1 MNEKDTLVVVLSRN
15 YSTGLSVIRSLG
27 AAGFTVD
34 LVASARVAG
43 DSKIAACSK
52 YVRKSYEIVT
62 PKIKEDESDEEL
74 VGRLLTYKG
83 KWPTK
88 PVLFPADDYTTSIM
102 DKNRSLLS
110 DIFLMPTIAGG
121 GDGCLT
127 ESMDKTYQASLA
139 RKVGLLAPKEWVFS
153 LENEIVI
160 PDDMVYPCFCKP
172 IESVTGFKK
181 EMARCNNSEQLQAH
195 LEKLQYNHPFRSI
208 LIQEFLNI
216 DQEIDLS
223 GVCIDS
229 EVIIPAIIRK
239 ENVAKFER
247 GVTLAGTVV
256 PVEELGDLKEKVE
269 KLMSEIRYIGMFDL
283 ELNIVGDKVYFNE
296 VNLRSGGPNYAYFKS
311 GVNLPALFVKKL
323 LNMPTAPE
331 DEKIKEFHKLF
342 IYEKVA
348 WEDHLHGH
356 MTKKQLKERIKAAD
370 ITLLHNEEDPAPSK
384 YFMRAMAKSV
394 RYKKYKDL
402 KKKIKKLIKAVKNL
416 LWPAYTVY
424 ADLKHRLQ
432 GYPQFKKENKRPA
445 FDKSPRVMVA
455 GRNYCSNLCMAR
467 SLGEA
472 GYDVEVLRIYQWT
485 PQKGTLARVM
495 RPDTYSKYI
504 KAYYSC
510 VSYRRTKA
518 IVNKLK
524 KIADPYN
531 KMLLIPADDLVAYIA
546 DEYMDVLS
554 EYYIMPNING
564 TAGEIGRLMSK
575 EVQKD
580 LAKQAGLPVI
590 NSCVIRTVRGRFV
603 IPKSVTYPC
612 FIKPNISKNSSK
624 SKMCRCDNEKE
635 LSAALIELSKKKDVE
650 FLVEDFVDIQ
660 KEYSLLGVST
670 KDGAVAPG
678 YFVAEKGGHDEHR
691 GVTLV
696 GRILP
701 CQKEQEFIDKV
712 VKFVASLGFD
722 GLFDVDL
729 LKTNDGKLYFIE
741 VNMRFGASGYAVTKA
756 GVNLP
761 AMFADYMFK
770 GIPIDLNCKINTPDI
785 TFISE
790 KIMLDEYVN
799 GYLSKDD
806 MAKLM
811 ESVDVHFV
819 YDKDDM
825 GAYNHFKK
833 YYPMAKRLKAK
844 VEREKKKLINEEA

>member
-34 LVASARVAG
+34 LVASSRVAG

-102 DKNRSLLS
+102 DKNRSLLNN
-110 DIFLMPTIAGG
+110 IFLMPTIAGG

-181 EMARCNNSEQLQAH
+181 EMARCNNPEQLQAH

-256 PVEELGDLKEKVE
+256 PVEEFGDLKEKVE

-296 VNLRSGGPNYAYFKS
+296 VNLRSGGPNFAYFMS

-323 LNMPTAPE
+323 LNMPVSEE
-331 DEKIKEFHKLF
+331 DEKIKEFGKLF
-342 IYEKVA
+342 VYEKVA
-348 WEDHLHGH
+348 WEDHLRGY
-356 MTKKQLKERIKAAD
+356 MTKKELKARIKAAD
-370 ITLLHNEEDPAPSK
+370 ITLLHYANDPAPSK
-384 YFMRAMAKSV
+384 KFAVAMFKSTL
-394 RYKKYKDL
+394 YKAYKDL
-402 KKKIKKLIKAVKNL
+402 KKRLKKFLKAFKNL
-416 LWPAYTVY
+416 LWPLYRGFLS
-424 ADLKHRLQ
+424 LKALVL
-432 GYPQFKKENKRPA
+432 GYPQTKKKNRPLPFGNK
-445 FDKSPRVMVA
+445 PRVLVS

-467 SLGEA
+467 SLGMA
-472 GYDVEVLRIYQWT
+472 GYEVDILRIF
-485 PQKGTLARVM
+485 QKRPRLISLARHM
-495 RPDTYSKYI
+495 HPDTYSKYI
-504 KAYYSC
+504 KAYNVC
-510 VSYRRTKA
+510 VSGRKTKA
-518 IVNKLK
+518 IVKALINA
-524 KIADPYN
+524 ADPYN
-531 KMLLIPADDLVAYIA
+531 KMLLIPADDLIAYIA

-554 EYYIMPNING
+554 EYFLLPSVNG
-564 TAGEIGRLMSK
+564 VPGEIGRLMSK
-575 EVQKD
+575 EAQKE
-580 LAKQAGLPVI
+580 LAIKAGLPVV
-590 NSCVIRTVRGRFV
+590 NSCLITVVRGRV
-603 IPKSVTYPC
+603 NIPDSVTYPC
-612 FIKPNISKNSSK
+612 FVKPNISKNGSKNKMRVCHNSS
-624 SKMCRCDNEKE
+624 E
-635 LSAALIELSKKKDVE
+635 LRETLIEFAGRKESE
-650 FLVEDFVDIQ
+650 FLVEDFVDIER
-660 KEYSLLGVST
+660 EYSLLGVST
-670 KDGAVAPG
+670 KECAIAPG

-701 CQKEQEFIDKV
+701 CQKEQEFIDKITS
-712 VKFVASLGFD
+712 FVCSIGFE

-729 LKTNDGKLYFIE
+729 MKTTDGKLYFIE
-741 VNMRFGASGYAVTKA
+741 LNLRFGASGYAVTKA

-761 AMFADYMFK
+761 GMFADYMFNK
-770 GIPIDLNCKINTPDI
+770 TPIDPQSAVTNPDI
-785 TFISE
+785 TFLSE

-799 GYLSKDD
+799 GYLTKAQ
-806 MAKLM
+806 MKQLM
-811 ESVDVHFV
+811 SNVDVHFV
-819 YDKDDM
+819 YDKEDKA
-825 GAYNHFKK
+825 AYRHFKLF
-833 YYPMAKRLKAK
+833 YFHAALLRFA
-844 VEREKKKLINEEA
+844 KKLLGL